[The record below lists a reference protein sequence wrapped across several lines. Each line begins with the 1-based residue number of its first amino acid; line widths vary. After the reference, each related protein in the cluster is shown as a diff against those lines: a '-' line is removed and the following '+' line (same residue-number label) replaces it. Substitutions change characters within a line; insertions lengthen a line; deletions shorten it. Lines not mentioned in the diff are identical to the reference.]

1 LPEAEQLLPPAVGAP
16 AQPAELPNIPG
27 PIKVDRFQVVGSS
40 VFSKQ
45 ELDATLKDFVGRPLT
60 FAQLLQARS
69 AVSQLYISKGYITSG
84 ALIGPQTLTGSVVRI
99 LVLEGK
105 LESINVVAT
114 RRLNSN
120 YVRSRLADSTPGP
133 RNEQRMRSAMQLQQ
147 LSPEVANISAELPT
161 GSGAGF
167 NLL

>member
-1 LPEAEQLLPPAVGAP
+1 LPPVEQLLPPAVGAP
-16 AQPAELPNIPG
+16 ARQAELPNIPG
-27 PIKVDRFQVVGSS
+27 TIKGDRFEVVGST

-45 ELDATLKDFVGRPLT
+45 ELDATLKEFVGRPLA

-84 ALIGPQTLTGSVVRI
+84 GLIGPQTLTASVVII

-105 LESINVVAT
+105 LESINVAGT

-120 YVRSRLADSTPGP
+120 YVRSRLAGATPG
-133 RNEQRMRSAMQLQQ
+133 RLNEQPMRSAMQLLQRQ
-147 LSPEVANISAELPT
+147 PRSRKYFSGTANGLSCR
-161 GSGAGF
+161 F
-167 NLL
+167 